1 MSYFIWIPT
10 IIILYALQAFLTV
23 KVNQVGGKWT
33 WIMTAVCMLPPWV
46 LISRYSKNLILDA
59 MIFDAILVIAYSIG
73 LLHFTNSWAKF
84 EWNNWLGFALMIL
97 GVFVFKKG
105 L

>member
-1 MSYFIWIPT
+1 MSYYIWTPLVAL
-10 IIILYALQAFLTV
+10 LYVLQAFLTV
-23 KVNQVGGKWT
+23 KTNLYGGKWT
-33 WIMTAVCMLPPWV
+33 WIMLFFSVLPPWV
-46 LISRYSKNLILDA
+46 LISRHSKNLVLDA
-59 MIFDAILVIAYSIG
+59 MIFDAILVIAYSFG

-84 EWNNWLGFALMIL
+84 EWYNWLGFGMMIL